1 MSDQCGNECGAECDS
16 QLHSRLLAP
25 VRAPADA
32 SDAELAAVPPR
43 ARPAVPVAYVVLSLL
58 AVQASFGFNSVIV
71 KIALRKSADPVVFSF
86 LRDVGGAIVLLLA
99 CKANN
104 CLVWP
109 RYQDLTT
116 FLLLGILG
124 VYIGQMFLVFA
135 LQYVEPLHAAVLQPL
150 QPVLTTL
157 LAAATRTEALDLH
170 LTHGK
175 LKLTG
180 VLLAAAGAVCTVM
193 WASQHPPAAPAHER
207 ALRRFSDV
215 APSPPSSQPDSTP
228 SLAIGYSLLL
238 VQSLGG
244 ALYQLVQKHL
254 LSSAEHTYPPLAVAA
269 IGYVVG
275 ACSIALVLPICSLGR
290 SSWTFLADPMA
301 LGALAYA
308 VFMTSAFNYALQ
320 AYANKHSSPT
330 LVTAFFPM
338 QIVFTA
344 LFSWIALGHVPQ
356 PSDYAGAAMIVGGL
370 AAVTAG
376 RWLHTRR
383 AS

>member
-1 MSDQCGNECGAECDS
+1 MLQLSEPAQSQYHHAIWYGPCHEKTWYLCD
-16 QLHSRLLAP
+16 R
-25 VRAPADA
+25 
-32 SDAELAAVPPR
+32 
-43 ARPAVPVAYVVLSLL
+43 
-58 AVQASFGFNSVIV
+58 
-71 KIALRKSADPVVFSF
+71 RK
-86 LRDVGGAIVLLLA
+86 
-99 CKANN
+99 
-104 CLVWP
+104 
-109 RYQDLTT
+109 
-116 FLLLGILG
+116 
-124 VYIGQMFLVFA
+124 
-135 LQYVEPLHAAVLQPL
+135 
-150 QPVLTTL
+150 
-157 LAAATRTEALDLH
+157 
-170 LTHGK
+170 LTH
-175 LKLTG
+175 
-180 VLLAAAGAVCTVM
+180 AC
-193 WASQHPPAAPAHER
+193 
-207 ALRRFSDV
+207 
-215 APSPPSSQPDSTP
+215 
-228 SLAIGYSLLL
+228 YS
-238 VQSLGG
+238 
-244 ALYQLVQKHL
+244 YQLVQTHL